1 MGSTVGKTQKQIKIS
16 KSTIQVKPAPRSQ
29 SKKMRMPIVPLEG
42 DRDQFMKSQ
51 IRPSGMNIMP
61 HMSKNIS
68 EPISDN
74 NRISAATDLVLKK
87 SGGSSTSSK
96 SSNSTK
102 SSSSGSV
109 KQVIGSAFI
118 ESRGNANSGINRD

>member
-16 KSTIQVKPAPRSQ
+16 KNTIQVKPAPRSQ

-51 IRPSGMNIMP
+51 IRPTGMNIMP

-74 NRISAATDLVLKK
+74 NRISAADLVLRK